1 MEGVDTTSAGYQIG
15 HQIGSWLPFALLAV
29 LFIIMLRSV
38 LKKQQD
44 TPNI

>member
-15 HQIGSWLPFALLAV
+15 HQIGSWLPFAVLAI
-29 LFIIMLRSV
+29 LFIIMLRAV
-38 LKKQQD
+38 LRKQRD

>member
-15 HQIGSWLPFALLAV
+15 YQIGNWLPFAVLAV
-29 LFIIMLRSV
+29 LFILMLRAALS
-38 LKKQQD
+38 KQKN